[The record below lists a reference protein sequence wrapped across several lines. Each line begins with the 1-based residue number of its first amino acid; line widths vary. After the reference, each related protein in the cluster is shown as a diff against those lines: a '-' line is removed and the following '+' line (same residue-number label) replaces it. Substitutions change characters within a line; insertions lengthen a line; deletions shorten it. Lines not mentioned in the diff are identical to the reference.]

1 MGQIVTGTFEAAE
14 NLEDALTYLLAN
26 EFSENLITVGNL
38 IISIDTESDIDAQEA
53 YDVLVSY
60 GAVNIKLP
68 GLTA

>member
-14 NLEDALTYLLAN
+14 NLEDARTYLLAN
-26 EFSENLITVGNL
+26 EFSEQEITISDML
-38 IISIDTESDIDAQEA
+38 MSIDTSDDVEAQEA

-68 GLTA
+68 GLKT